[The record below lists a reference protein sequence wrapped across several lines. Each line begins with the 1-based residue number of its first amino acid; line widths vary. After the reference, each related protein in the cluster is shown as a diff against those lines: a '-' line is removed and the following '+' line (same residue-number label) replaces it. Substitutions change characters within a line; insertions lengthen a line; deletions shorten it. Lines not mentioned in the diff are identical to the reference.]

1 MKLTKSQLRK
11 IIKEEIKNVSVRRP
25 HLRGKI
31 KLTKSELASIVKKE
45 INNLMKEG
53 WGDYLSAA
61 STLKA
66 DADAEVATKL
76 SGDKKAF
83 QKQIIAELPALFDPN
98 SELPNSFVHVQKED
112 SKGSVQK
119 YLESHGEELA
129 SQMANHLSAIFAG
142 EAQYTEEPWL
152 ARTLPVAREIYDDED
167 PVKWFSQSVEE
178 YIRNVLLKPPSSER
192 GGIEDMIKNK
202 YVNPEDPGLTSAHL
216 TQYDSYKKEKGIK

>member
-11 IIKEEIKNVSVRRP
+11 FIKEEIKIAPPVATVS
-25 HLRGKI
+25 HNKF
-31 KLTKSELASIVKKE
+31 KLTKSELANIVKE
-45 INNLMKEG
+45 EVNNLMKEG

-98 SELPNSFVHVQKED
+98 SELPNSFAQVQKED

-152 ARTLPVAREIYDDED
+152 ARTLPVAREIYDDEN

-178 YIRNVLLKPPSSER
+178 YIRNVLLKPPSDTA
-192 GGIEDMIKNK
+192 GNILDMIKNK
-202 YVNPEDPGLTSAHL
+202 YIKPEDPGLTGAHL
-216 TQYDSYKKEKGIK
+216 AQYDSYKKKKRN

>member
-1 MKLTKSQLRK
+1 MKLTNSQLRRL
-11 IIKEEIKNVSVRRP
+11 IKEEIKIATITTES
-25 HLRGKI
+25 RGKF
-31 KLTKSELASIVKKE
+31 KLTKSELANIVKE
-45 INNLMKEG
+45 EVNNLMKEG

-66 DADAEVATKL
+66 DAAAEVATKL

-98 SELPNSFVHVQKED
+98 SELPNSFVHVQEED

-152 ARTLPVAREIYDDED
+152 AKTLPVLNQIAREEDE
-167 PVKWFSQSVEE
+167 VMWFSQSVEE
-178 YIRNVLLKPPSSER
+178 YIRNVLLRPPGSER
-192 GGIEDMIKNK
+192 SDIEDMIKNK
-202 YVNPEDPGLTSAHL
+202 YIKPEDPGLTGAHL
-216 TQYDSYKKEKGIK
+216 AQYDSYKKKKGIK

>member
-1 MKLTKSQLRK
+1 MKLTNSQLRRL
-11 IIKEEIKNVSVRRP
+11 IKEEIKIATITTES
-25 HLRGKI
+25 RGKF
-31 KLTKSELASIVKKE
+31 KLTKSELANIVKE
-45 INNLMKEG
+45 EVNNLMKEG

-66 DADAEVATKL
+66 DAAAEVATKL

-98 SELPNSFVHVQKED
+98 SELPNSFVHVQEED

-152 ARTLPVAREIYDDED
+152 AKTLPVLNQIAREEDE
-167 PVKWFSQSVEE
+167 VMWFSQSVEE
-178 YIRNVLLKPPSSER
+178 YIRNVLLRPPGSER
-192 GGIEDMIKNK
+192 SDIEDMIKNK
-202 YVNPEDPGLTSAHL
+202 YIKPEDPGLTGAHL
-216 TQYDSYKKEKGIK
+216 AQYNSYKKKKGIK

>member
-1 MKLTKSQLRK
+1 MKLTKSQLRRL
-11 IIKEEIKNVSVRRP
+11 IREEIKNVSVRRP
-25 HLRGKI
+25 PLRGKI
-31 KLTKSELASIVKKE
+31 KLTKSELANIVKEE

-98 SELPNSFVHVQKED
+98 SELPNSFVHVQEED

-129 SQMANHLSAIFAG
+129 SQMATHLSAIFAG
-142 EAQYTEEPWL
+142 ETQYTEEPWL
-152 ARTLPVAREIYDDED
+152 ARTLPVAREIYGDED

-178 YIRNVLLKPPSSER
+178 YIRNVLLKPPNSER
-192 GGIEDMIKNK
+192 GSIVDMIKNK
-202 YVNPEDPGLTSAHL
+202 YIKPEDPGLTGAHL
-216 TQYDSYKKEKGIK
+216 AQYNSYKKKKGIK

>member
-1 MKLTKSQLRK
+1 MKLTNSQLRRL
-11 IIKEEIKNVSVRRP
+11 IKEEIK
-25 HLRGKI
+25 
-31 KLTKSELASIVKKE
+31 LASRHAPASHNKFKFTKTELVNIVKE
-45 INNLMKEG
+45 EVNNLMKEG

-61 STLKA
+61 NTLKD
-66 DADAEVATKL
+66 DAAEAEATKL

-98 SELPNSFVHVQKED
+98 SELPNSFVHVQEED

-152 ARTLPVAREIYDDED
+152 ARTLPVAREIYGDED

-178 YIRNVLLKPPSSER
+178 YIRNVLLKPPNSER
-192 GGIEDMIKNK
+192 GSIVDMIKNK
-202 YVNPEDPGLTSAHL
+202 YIKPEDPGLTGAHL
-216 TQYDSYKKEKGIK
+216 AQYNSYKKKKGIK

>member
-1 MKLTKSQLRK
+1 MKLTKSQLRR

-25 HLRGKI
+25 PLRGKI
-31 KLTKSELASIVKKE
+31 KLTKSELANIVKEE

-76 SGDKKAF
+76 SSDKGAF
-83 QKQIIAELPALFDPN
+83 QDQIIAELPALFDPN
-98 SELPNSFVHVQKED
+98 SELEHAFVHVQEED

-129 SQMANHLSAIFAG
+129 KQMVNHLRAIFAG
-142 EAQYTEEPWL
+142 DAQYTEEPWL
-152 ARTLPVAREIYDDED
+152 AKTLPVLNQIYREEDE
-167 PVKWFSQSVEE
+167 VAWFSQSVEE
-178 YIRNVLLKPPSSER
+178 YIRNVLLRPPGSER
-192 GGIEDMIKNK
+192 SDIEDMIKNK
-202 YVNPEDPGLTSAHL
+202 YVNPEDPGLTGAHL
-216 TQYDSYKKEKGIK
+216 TQYNSYKKEKGIK